1 MKRILRSWRDSPRLL
16 FVIIA
21 VALLVRVVLSQ
32 LLPRDLLERPWEY
45 DDVALNLLKGNGF
58 LGYNRGIPQLAF
70 VHPLYPVICAAVYGV
85 IGHSSL
91 TAMQVVQGA
100 AAIPAAW
107 LAYRLGS
114 DIAGTRAGLLA
125 AAGVT
130 LHPAL
135 LVFSLRRHSL
145 WFDSILFLA
154 TLPVTFRL
162 RRAPETRRLVIL
174 GLLFGVAMLSRATI
188 GVFMVFACA
197 WLAWQWRAP
206 LTEWLPRVAV
216 IVGLALLVVTPWLV
230 RNSLVFH
237 RPTGMVSTNG
247 YNLWIGNNP
256 NTTGGALAAD
266 GRAMEATDPALYAS
280 LRGLDEGEQQD
291 VYRQAALRYMAAHP
305 GKAVLNFARKFRGF
319 LFWSDQTGA
328 WYPSSFRVP
337 YQAFYLVLLACA
349 VAGGHYLTRSGH
361 APAVVLLAGFVLS
374 VGAVQ
379 SIYVVEGR
387 HRWAVESALIVL
399 TSVFVAR
406 ATRHFRSRAA
416 HPAQARE

>member
-1 MKRILRSWRDSPRLL
+1 M
-16 FVIIA
+16 
-21 VALLVRVVLSQ
+21 LSQ
-32 LLPRDLLERPWEY
+32 LLPRGLLERSWEY
-45 DDVALNLLKGNGF
+45 EDVALNLLKGNGF
-58 LGYNRGIPQLAF
+58 LGYNRGIPQLAY
-70 VHPLYPVICAAVYGV
+70 VHPLYPAICAAIYGV

-91 TAMQVVQGA
+91 TAVQVAQGA
-100 AAIPAAW
+100 MVIPAAW

-114 DIAGTRAGLLA
+114 DLAGTRAGLLT

-135 LVFSLRRHSL
+135 LLFSLRRHSL
-145 WFDSILFLA
+145 WLDSILFLA
-154 TLPVTFRL
+154 TLSVTFRL
-162 RRAPETRRLVIL
+162 RRAPGTRRLVIL

-197 WLAWQWRAP
+197 WLAWQWRAS

-216 IVGLALLVVTPWLV
+216 IVSLALLVVTPWLV
-230 RNSLVFH
+230 RNSLVSR
-237 RPTGMVSTNG
+237 RPAGMVSTNG

-280 LRGLDEGEQQD
+280 LRGLDEWEQED
-291 VYRQAALRYMAAHP
+291 VYRQAALTYMAAHP
-305 GKAVLNFARKFRGF
+305 GRVVLNFARKFRGF

-349 VAGGHYLTRSGH
+349 VAGGYFLIRSGH

-379 SIYVVEGR
+379 SLYFVEGR
-387 HRWAVESALIVL
+387 HRWAVESGLIVL
-399 TSVFVAR
+399 ASVCVTR
-406 ATRHFRSRAA
+406 ATRDFGARAV
-416 HPAQARE
+416 PK